1 MPRDYKVYLED
12 ILISVEKITRF
23 VKGISYESFITNE
36 MLLDAVLFNLEVLGE
51 AAKHIPEEIRKRYPT
66 IEWRSISG
74 LRNIIVHQYFRLNL
88 RIIWDTVQNE
98 LPTLRRSIADI
109 LAQEEA

>member
-12 ILISVEKITRF
+12 ILISAEKIGRF
-23 VKGISYESFITNE
+23 LEGISYEHFITHE

-51 AAKHIPEEIRKRYPT
+51 AAKHIPEEVRERYPT

-74 LRNIIVHQYFRLNL
+74 LRNIIVHEYFRLNL

-98 LPTLRRSIADI
+98 LPALRRSIADI
-109 LAQEEA
+109 LAEGDA